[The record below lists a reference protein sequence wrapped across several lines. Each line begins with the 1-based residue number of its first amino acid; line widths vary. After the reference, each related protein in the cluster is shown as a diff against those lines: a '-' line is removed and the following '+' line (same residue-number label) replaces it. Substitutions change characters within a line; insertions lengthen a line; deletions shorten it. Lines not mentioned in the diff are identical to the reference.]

1 MKQKARFACQSC
13 GFVSPRWVGRCQD
26 CGVWNSF
33 VEEAGA
39 PSPRSAATATPPQAL
54 DAIALRDD
62 PRISSGSGELDRV
75 LGGGIVPGSVI
86 LLGGDP
92 GIGKTTLLLEAL
104 GRFSR
109 REKRPVLYCTGE
121 ESPRQIKLRA
131 ERLQLQSPHFLVYAH
146 NTVEGIMAETRKLEP
161 AVLVIDSVQT
171 MTSGR
176 LESSAG
182 SVGQVRQVAGEIVP
196 FAKERDLPV
205 FLVGHVTKDGS
216 LAGPRVLEHMVDT
229 VLYFEGE
236 HTRDYRILRA
246 VKNRFGSTNEIGIF
260 EMSDRGL
267 REVSNPSHLFLR
279 GDGLDL
285 AGSIVTA
292 ALEGTRPFLVE
303 IQALCAPTGFSVPRR
318 RCSGADPNRFAM
330 LIAVLERK
338 IGLNLRDQDVY
349 LNFAGGLRVT
359 EPAADAGILT
369 AIYSSFRGEAVDHGT
384 VVFGEVGLTGE
395 IRAVANVDRRLREA
409 QKLGFRR
416 CIMPLSNLDRID
428 RKGLDVELVGF
439 SQVYELFQEMF
450 S

>member
-1 MKQKARFACQSC
+1 M
-13 GFVSPRWVGRCQD
+13 
-26 CGVWNSF
+26 
-33 VEEAGA
+33 
-39 PSPRSAATATPPQAL
+39 
-54 DAIALRDD
+54 
-62 PRISSGSGELDRV
+62 
-75 LGGGIVPGSVI
+75 
-86 LLGGDP
+86 
-92 GIGKTTLLLEAL
+92 
-104 GRFSR
+104 
-109 REKRPVLYCTGE
+109 E
-121 ESPRQIKLRA
+121 ES
-131 ERLQLQSPHFLVYAH
+131 
-146 NTVEGIMAETRKLEP
+146 RKLKP

-176 LESSAG
+176 LESAAG

-267 REVSNPSHLFLR
+267 REVSSPSRLFLR

-285 AGSIVTA
+285 AGSVVTA

-318 RCSGADPNRFAM
+318 RSSGADPNRFAM

-338 IGLNLRDQDVY
+338 VGLNLRDQDVY

-359 EPAADAGILT
+359 EPAADVGVLT
-369 AIYSSFRGEAVDHGT
+369 AIYSSFRGESVDHGT

-416 CIMPLSNLDRID
+416 CIMPLANLDRID
-428 RKGLDVELVGF
+428 RKGLDMELVGF
-439 SQVYELFQEMF
+439 SQVYELFQELF

>member
-1 MKQKARFACQSC
+1 M
-13 GFVSPRWVGRCQD
+13 GRCPD
-26 CGVWNSF
+26 CGAWSSL
-33 VEEAGA
+33 VEEAA
-39 PSPRSAATATPPQAL
+39 SPPPPPADASSPPQPL

-62 PRISSGSGELDRV
+62 TRISSGSGELDRV

-92 GIGKTTLLLEAL
+92 GIGKTTLLLETL
-104 GRFSR
+104 GHFSR
-109 REKRPVLYCTGE
+109 REEQPVLYCTGE

-131 ERLQLQSPHFLVYAH
+131 ERLRLQSPHFLVYAQ
-146 NTVEGIMAETRKLEP
+146 NTIEGVVAESRKLEP

-171 MTSGR
+171 MTSSR

-182 SVGQVRQVAGEIVP
+182 SVGQVRQIAGDIVP

-236 HTRDYRILRA
+236 NSRDYRILRA

-260 EMSDRGL
+260 EMGDRGL
-267 REVSNPSHLFLR
+267 REVPNPSRLFLR

-285 AGSIVTA
+285 AGSVVTA

-318 RCSGADPNRFAM
+318 GSSGADPNRFAM
-330 LIAVLERK
+330 LIAVLEK
-338 IGLNLRDQDVY
+338 KVGLNLREQDIY

-359 EPAADAGILT
+359 EPAADAAILT
-369 AIYSSFRGEAVDHGT
+369 AIYSGFRGEAVDHGT
-384 VVFGEVGLTGE
+384 VVFGEIGLTGE
-395 IRAVANVDRRLREA
+395 IRAVASVDRRLREA
-409 QKLGFRR
+409 QKLGFMRV
-416 CIMPLSNLDRID
+416 ILPSANLDRID
-428 RKGLDVELVGF
+428 RKGLDMELVGF
-439 SQVYELFQEMF
+439 SRVYELFQELF
-450 S
+450 A